1 MGGGEPRP
9 RVLCAAP
16 AYDEGERI
24 LRVVREAPR
33 DWVDEVLVVDDGS
46 TDGTA
51 RFARDAGATVIEHGR
66 NRGVGAAIRT
76 AIEYGKANGFG
87 IIVITSG
94 GGKTPGRQIPL
105 LVGPVLE
112 GEADFVQGSRYLEGG
127 RLEGAPWHRRLGTW
141 GYSMLFSLFLGR
153 RVTDASSGF
162 RAFRLSI
169 TDDPRFR
176 LDQPWLDS
184 YELEPYLLFQAIR
197 AGVRYRE
204 APVSIIYP
212 PRADGLPYTKM
223 RPFTGWWRIFRPV
236 VFLRLGWKR

>member
-1 MGGGEPRP
+1 MGGTASRG

-16 AYDEGERI
+16 AFNEGERI
-24 LRVVREAPR
+24 VKVVQEVPREWA
-33 DWVDEVLVVDDGS
+33 DTVLVVDDGS

-51 RFARDAGATVIEHGR
+51 QFAREAGATVITHER
-66 NRGVGAAIRT
+66 NQGVGAAIRT
-76 AIEYGKANGFG
+76 AIQFGKANGYA

-105 LVGPVLE
+105 LVQPVVD
-112 GEADFVQGSRYLEGG
+112 GAADFVQGSRYLEGG

-141 GYSMLFSLFLGR
+141 GYSALFSLFLGR

-176 LDQPWLDS
+176 LDQPWLDT

-197 AGVRYRE
+197 TGVRYRE

-212 PRADGLPYTKM
+212 PKADGLPYTKM
-223 RPFTGWWRIFRPV
+223 RPFTGWWKIFRPV
-236 VFLRLGWKR
+236 VFLRLGLKR

>member
-1 MGGGEPRP
+1 MGDGRP

-16 AYDEGERI
+16 AYNEGERI
-24 LRVVREAPR
+24 VKVVREAPR

-46 TDGTA
+46 SDATA
-51 RFARDAGATVIEHGR
+51 RLAREAGATVIEHGR

-76 AIEYGKANGFG
+76 AIEYGQRQGFE

-94 GGKTPGRQIPL
+94 GGKTPGHQIPS
-105 LVGPVLE
+105 LVQPVLD
-112 GEADFVQGSRYLEGG
+112 GEADFVQGSRYAEGG

-141 GYSMLFSLFLGR
+141 GYSALFSLFLGR

-169 TDDPRFR
+169 TGDPRFR
-176 LDQPWLDS
+176 LDQPWLDT

-197 AGVRYRE
+197 GRFRYRE
-204 APVSIIYP
+204 VPVSIIYP

-223 RPFTGWWRIFRPV
+223 RPFTGWWKIFRPV
-236 VFLRLGWKR
+236 VFLRLGLKQ

>member
-1 MGGGEPRP
+1 MGDSAPRR

-16 AYDEGERI
+16 AFNEGERI
-24 LRVVREAPR
+24 ARVVREAPR

-51 RFARDAGATVIEHGR
+51 GFAREAGAVVIGHGR

-76 AIEYGKANGFG
+76 AIGHARENGFAV
-87 IIVITSG
+87 IVITSG
-94 GGKTPGRQIPL
+94 GGKTPGRQIPS
-105 LVGPVLE
+105 LVKPILD
-112 GEADFVQGSRYLEGG
+112 GEADFVQGSRYLAGG

-141 GYSMLFSLFLGR
+141 GYSLLFSLFLGR

-169 TDDPRFR
+169 LDGPRFR

-184 YELEPYLLFQAIR
+184 YELEPYLLFQAVR
-197 AGVRYRE
+197 SGVRYRE

-212 PRADGLPYTKM
+212 PKADGLPYTKM

-236 VFLRLGWKR
+236 VYLRLGLKR

>member
-1 MGGGEPRP
+1 MAEGRP
-9 RVLCAAP
+9 RILCAAP
-16 AYDEGERI
+16 VYNEGERI
-24 LRVVREAPR
+24 VNVVREAPR
-33 DWVDEVLVVDDGS
+33 DWVDEMLVVDDGS

-51 RFARDAGATVIEHGR
+51 RLARESGAIVIEHGR

-76 AIEYGKANGFG
+76 AIEYGKSNGFT

-94 GGKTPGRQIPL
+94 GGKTPGHQIPSL
-105 LVGPVLE
+105 LKPVLD

-141 GYSMLFSLFLGR
+141 GYSALFSLFLGH

-197 AGVRYRE
+197 SGFRYRE
-204 APVSIIYP
+204 APVSIICP
-212 PRADGLPYTKM
+212 PKADGLPYTKM
-223 RPFTGWWRIFRPV
+223 KPFTGWWRIFRPV
-236 VFLRLGWKR
+236 LFLRLGWKR